1 MMICS
6 IYWRNF
12 HDCLISACS
21 NVLRLCTFAG
31 AKVLSVF
38 SALVLSKKSIAFVC
52 ELCSVDA
59 GFDEHDIP
67 LDVIWLDIEHTD
79 GKR

>member
-1 MMICS
+1 MS
-6 IYWRNF
+6 W
-12 HDCLISACS
+12 DS
-21 NVLRLCTFAG
+21 VLLPAEGSHPGSPRHSPGGC
-31 AKVLSVF
+31 KMVVVLVVCGCF
-38 SALVLSKKSIAFVC
+38 IIEWKLIAFVC
-52 ELCSVDA
+52 WLCSVDA